1 MVWLNLTSHQNWMIW
16 YDLILKISKIV
27 GPITGIPLS
36 QVFKDKKGKKEG
48 PRLSVAWWKS
58 WDHLVRRAPSLVA
71 LLDLLT
77 EQGDLGY
84 LGIFNVQWCCST
96 MDDLGNTKCSVWL
109 HPWCRFWRRLA
120 RNQRC
125 VISFPIMY
133 SKLSLFGSNQMFR
146 DTHMLYSRLL
156 MWGDFNPVPPW
167 KASDGDWQPQRI
179 RRDCP
184 KMGDKGCPKIPLWMG
199 QMMIN
204 HGLGLSLFWL
214 ATLLA
219 TP

>member
-16 YDLILKISKIV
+16 YDLIPNISKIV

-48 PRLSVAWWKS
+48 PRWWHDGS
-58 WDHLVRRAPSLVA
+58 PGILA
-71 LLDLLT
+71 LLDLPT
-77 EQGDLGY
+77 EQGDLGE
-84 LGIFNVQWCCST
+84 FNVQWCCST
-96 MDDLGNTKCSVWL
+96 MDSKTKCSVWL

-133 SKLSLFGSNQMFR
+133 SKLSLFGGNQMFR

-167 KASDGDWQPQRI
+167 KASDGDWQSQRI

-219 TP
+219 TPYENANFIFPTY